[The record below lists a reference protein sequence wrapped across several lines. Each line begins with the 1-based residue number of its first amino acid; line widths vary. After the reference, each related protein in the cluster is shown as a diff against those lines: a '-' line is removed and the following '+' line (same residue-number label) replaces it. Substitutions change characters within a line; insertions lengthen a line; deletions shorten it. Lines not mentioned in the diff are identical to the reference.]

1 MDSYFITGAT
11 GFIGCALARRLAE
24 SGARVRC
31 LARPNSNR
39 ERLKNFNVEFVEG
52 DLDDMNALAKGVEG
66 VQGVFHLAGLT
77 REMKSGDFMR
87 VNCGGTLN
95 LAQIC
100 ARALRRPVFVTV
112 SSLAGAGVGVKA
124 DALSGDSQERIY
136 DGKRRRRETDA
147 PRPISPYGRSKFAA
161 ENNLQQLANELPIT
175 VVRPPYVFGEGDSA
189 SRQLYVMAKKRG
201 NFVIPGWRDR
211 HYSFVYVEDLIDVL
225 IAAMRQGERL
235 TTTSL
240 TPVADPRSASPACTG
255 KGIYFAAAPEPI
267 LFSEYGKMVGRAFG
281 RKGARVFRVP
291 PVGVI
296 GAGVVGEVRKAWFNS
311 DPAVDLNKAVEALS
325 GPWICSAAKT
335 EKELGVAISS
345 DLESKFRRVALW
357 YENQGWLN

>member
-100 ARALRRPVFVTV
+100 ARALRRPVFVSV

-175 VVRPPYVFGEGDSA
+175 VVRPPYVFGEGISCLLPLL
-189 SRQLYVMAKKRG
+189 R
-201 NFVIPGWRDR
+201 F
-211 HYSFVYVEDLIDVL
+211 
-225 IAAMRQGERL
+225 
-235 TTTSL
+235 
-240 TPVADPRSASPACTG
+240 
-255 KGIYFAAAPEPI
+255 
-267 LFSEYGKMVGRAFG
+267 RA
-281 RKGARVFRVP
+281 R
-291 PVGVI
+291 
-296 GAGVVGEVRKAWFNS
+296 
-311 DPAVDLNKAVEALS
+311 
-325 GPWICSAAKT
+325 
-335 EKELGVAISS
+335 
-345 DLESKFRRVALW
+345 
-357 YENQGWLN
+357 